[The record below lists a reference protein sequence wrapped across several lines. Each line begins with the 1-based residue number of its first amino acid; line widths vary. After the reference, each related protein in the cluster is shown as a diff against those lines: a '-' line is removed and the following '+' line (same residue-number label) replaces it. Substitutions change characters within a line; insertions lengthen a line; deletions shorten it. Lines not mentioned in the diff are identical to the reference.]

1 MDERDCVPDCDG
13 VGLALGVTPWVEETV
28 WLGDD
33 VEDVVS
39 VRLIDC
45 DCVDVPEAVID

>member
-1 MDERDCVPDCDG
+1 VA
-13 VGLALGVTPWVEETV
+13 LALGVTPWVEETD

-33 VEDVVS
+33 VEDIVS